1 MDAKTESMTALQTL
15 LGSFRAAAKSE
26 REKGSYF
33 EELIV
38 QYLKV
43 EPAYGDRYSD
53 VWMYADWVKRGR
65 RGVWKGCIQMK
76 GLIW

>member
-1 MDAKTESMTALQTL
+1 MKTESMTPLQTL
-15 LGSFRAAAKSE
+15 LGKFRTAAQSE

-43 EPAYGDRYSD
+43 EPAYADWYSD
-53 VWMYADWVKRGR
+53 VWMYADWVKEEG
-65 RGVWKGCIQMK
+65 RGV
-76 GLIW
+76 